1 MNNGK
6 SITTAEHVARIITT
20 TVSCNSTEMKRQLE
34 NKRGLEYNIK
44 MDLKTWMCIVDCIR
58 LSLGKGGWLLL
69 AKTIIYVR
77 EGDALGI

>member
-1 MNNGK
+1 
-6 SITTAEHVARIITT
+6 
-20 TVSCNSTEMKRQLE
+20 MKRQLE

-44 MDLKTWMCIVDCIR
+44 MDLKTRMCIVDWIR